1 MDYHESR
8 RFRRRDNFIMNLAG
22 IDKIDVPKLVDVIID
37 LQDRVQELEYELK
50 NIKYDIKVNQVLPN
64 LNGPKN

>member
-1 MDYHESR
+1 MDYQESR
-8 RFRRRDNFIMNLAG
+8 RFRRRDNLIMNLTG
-22 IDKIDVPKLVDVIID
+22 VDKIDVPKLVDVIIN

-50 NIKYDIKVNQVLPN
+50 NIKYDIKVKQVLPN

>member
-1 MDYHESR
+1 MDYQESR
-8 RFRRRDNFIMNLAG
+8 RFRRRDNLIMNLSG
-22 IDKIDVPKLVDVIID
+22 IDKIDVPKLVDVIIN

-50 NIKYDIKVNQVLPN
+50 NIKHDMKVKQMLPN